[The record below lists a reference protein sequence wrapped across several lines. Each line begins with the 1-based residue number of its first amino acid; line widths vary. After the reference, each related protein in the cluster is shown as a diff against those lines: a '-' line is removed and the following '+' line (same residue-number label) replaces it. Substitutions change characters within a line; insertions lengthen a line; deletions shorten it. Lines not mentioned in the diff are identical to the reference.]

1 MRGAERPKFLV
12 VYESNKKFQIGY
24 NSNYLDYLDSLYG

>member
-24 NSNYLDYLDSLYG
+24 NSNYLDSVVIR